1 MVLPSLPFSLSFLFF
16 FAPDS
21 VVSSL
26 IFTSVVS
33 PIGTEQVKTSAF
45 LFGLYRVRGHGEGG
59 GYNPCTHEEMVA
71 APPANVILKQTHTV
85 CFHFYASGAPTAS
98 QCVDRSVWVSLR
110 LSFSPCMHACL
121 VSGLFSS
128 LAVAFIIA
136 EFFFRLY
143 LISLMAL
150 FPPSPLLFY
159 RCLCVYM
166 HLRVSVCGA
175 AFRIFSLDGGSL
187 SCSPRLMVC
196 VDKGSLPSQARLHG
210 E

>member
-59 GYNPCTHEEMVA
+59 GYNLCTHEEMVA

-136 EFFFRLY
+136 EFFFPF
-143 LISLMAL
+143 ISHFVDRAL
-150 FPPSPLLFY
+150 APLPSPLLSLSLCLHAST
-159 RCLCVYM
+159 RLCVWRRLPHFLLGWWFTFM
-166 HLRVSVCGA
+166 LTS
-175 AFRIFSLDGGSL
+175 FDGL
-187 SCSPRLMVC
+187 C
-196 VDKGSLPSQARLHG
+196 
-210 E
+210 